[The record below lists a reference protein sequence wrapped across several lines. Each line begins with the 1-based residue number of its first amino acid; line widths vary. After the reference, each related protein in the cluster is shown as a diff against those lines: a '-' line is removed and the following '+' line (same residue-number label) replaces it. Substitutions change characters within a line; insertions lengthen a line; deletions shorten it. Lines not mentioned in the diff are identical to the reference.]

1 MAVQCLDRED
11 FHRKSCVTDLNAAF
25 SQKFASQFL
34 FLLSN
39 RPVVDVKTVVQILL
53 EVGLLLAGTI
63 IFQCVIVAINNVTKV
78 CFVLCVGEHT
88 DSSLMLPWCSVS
100 LVRSGSMQAVITLIR
115 KNIKSIMP
123 RSFHTSVQTASQR
136 RDPYSCW

>member
-1 MAVQCLDRED
+1 MLGFGQGG
-11 FHRKSCVTDLNAAF
+11 F
-25 SQKFASQFL
+25 SQEVLCNQFKCSFFSEICL
-34 FLLSN
+34 SISLLSD

-63 IFQCVIVAINNVTKV
+63 IFQCVTVAINNVTKV
-78 CFVLCVGEHT
+78 CFVLCVGERT

-123 RSFHTSVQTASQR
+123 RNFHTSVQTASQR